1 MTSGTGIARSD
12 ILRHLVLRPDDADGW
27 FLLGATGGSATAL
40 HRAIAAQP
48 AHIDAA
54 LALSQIA
61 QASHR
66 PDLAQRLLR
75 RALVL
80 DPGRA
85 AVAGTLALLALGQ
98 GAATIAVALFRRI
111 LWSNPADAVTWV
123 NLGKAEEATGGAAMP
138 SRSWRR
144 AAALEPA
151 FAAAQ
156 LNLAI
161 AELTRQPG
169 RAVSRLRRAALVTPG
184 DPEIWNNLGD
194 GLRRVGALDAAL
206 ACARRSLAIFPA
218 HEGFQRTLSNCLL
231 EFPHLLAAE
240 GAARRALAIAPESA
254 ADHYNR
260 AVLLL
265 TAGRI
270 DEGRLA
276 YEWRWRVPGL
286 CRSPSEVP
294 RWAGARNQNATLL
307 VHAEQG
313 LGDVLQFARFVPAAV
328 ARVARVVLAV
338 PAPVMRLL
346 QVAFPAVAVVNESLP
361 LPPHDLAIPIMSLP
375 LALGTDAAAA
385 AYLPHPLAAALP
397 PDPRPTVGLVWA
409 GNPGQ
414 ARDEQRSA
422 PLDALAPMLAMPG
435 IRWLSLQFGAKAANL
450 ASTNLMDLGE
460 RLGDFAETARF
471 VAATDLVITVDTAM
485 AHLSGALGHPV
496 WVLLAKV
503 PDWRWG
509 LEGEETAWY
518 PSMRLWRQHRRGDWP
533 ELAGRVAAALG
544 RLERRP

>member
-1 MTSGTGIARSD
+1 MTSETGIARSD

-27 FLLGATGGSATAL
+27 FLLGATGGNAAAL
-40 HRAIAAQP
+40 HRALAAQP

-54 LALSQIA
+54 LALSQVA
-61 QASHR
+61 

-85 AVAGTLALLALGQ
+85 AVTGTLALLALGQ
-98 GAATIAVALFRRI
+98 GAAAVAIALLRRI
-111 LWSNPADAVTWV
+111 LWNNPADAITWV
-123 NLGKAEEATGGAAMP
+123 NLGKAEEAAGDTVPA

-156 LNLAI
+156 LNLGI
-161 AELTRQPG
+161 ADLVRHAS
-169 RAVSRLRRAALVTPG
+169 RAVSRLRRAAFLTPG

-194 GLRRVGALDAAL
+194 GLRRLGALDAAVT
-206 ACARRSLAIFPA
+206 CARRSLAILPA
-218 HEGFQRTLSNCLL
+218 HEGFHRTLSNCLL
-231 EFPHLLAAE
+231 EFPHLPAAE
-240 GAARRALAIAPESA
+240 EAARRALSIAPGSA
-254 ADHYNR
+254 ADHYNH

-270 DEGRLA
+270 GEGRLE

-286 CRSPSEVP
+286 CRSPSEAP
-294 RWAGARNQNATLL
+294 RWTGADNPKATLL

-313 LGDVLQFARFVPAAV
+313 LGDVLQFARYIPAASECV
-328 ARVARVVLAV
+328 TRVVLAV
-338 PAPVMRLL
+338 PASVIRLL
-346 QVAFPAVAVVNESLP
+346 QAAFPAVTVVNDALP

-385 AYLPHPLAAALP
+385 DYLPHPPAAALP

-422 PLDALAPMLAMPG
+422 SLDALAPMLSMPS
-435 IRWLSLQFGAKAANL
+435 IRWLSLQFGAKAADVASANL
-450 ASTNLMDLGE
+450 LDLGE

-485 AHLSGALGHPV
+485 AHLAGALGHPV
-496 WVLLAKV
+496 WTLLAKV

-518 PSMRLWRQHRRGDWP
+518 PSMRLWRQQRRGDWR
-533 ELAGRVAAALG
+533 ELAGRVATALG
-544 RLERRP
+544 RLERRL